1 MILVRM
7 LKRKEIFQTFSRGRD
22 GRRRRGGDERVGQDE
37 AEAEALQVGGPVEA
51 SGRSQELPPGCRTRI
66 IAIDCQLIL

>member
-22 GRRRRGGDERVGQDE
+22 GWNRGGDERVGQDE

-66 IAIDCQLIL
+66 IAIDCLVERA